1 MENCIFCKIVSG
13 EIPAHKVYEDENYL
27 AFLDIHPK
35 APGHTQVIPK
45 THYRW
50 VWDVPNPGEYFE
62 VAAKVAKAERKAFG
76 TDWILSRIVG
86 DEIAHAHIWVY
97 PSTQMEENPADFEK
111 NAEKIR
117 SAL

>member
-1 MENCIFCKIVSG
+1 MRG
-13 EIPAHKVYEDENYL
+13 EIPAHKVYEDKKYL

-45 THYRW
+45 EHYKW

-62 VAAKVAKAERKAFG
+62 VATKIAKAQQKAFG
-76 TDWILSRIVG
+76 TDWILSRVVG
-86 DEIAHAHIWVY
+86 DEVQHAHIWIY
-97 PSTQMEENPADFEK
+97 PSTENTAEAANFEA